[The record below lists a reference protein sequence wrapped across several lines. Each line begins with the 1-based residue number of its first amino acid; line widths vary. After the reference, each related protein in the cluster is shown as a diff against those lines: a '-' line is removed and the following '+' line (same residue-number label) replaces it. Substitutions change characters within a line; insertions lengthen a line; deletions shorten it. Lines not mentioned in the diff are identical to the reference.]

1 MWTML
6 EKFKKGRIVLI
17 TTHYM
22 DEADILGDRIGIM
35 MTGKVKCLGSSMF
48 LKNTI
53 GVGYNLTIIKSN
65 TDNNTKVLPY
75 VMNAFGPE
83 VA

>member
-1 MWTML
+1 ML

>member
-1 MWTML
+1 ML

-65 TDNNTKVLPY
+65 TSNNTKVLPY